1 MPRTTTLRAAAAVAA
16 GLTALATGAPALAVG
31 SDTYTVSVHQTLP
44 VTAAGFGE
52 HEKTCAGISASKDG
66 WHFVLPGSSTDFVKL
81 TVAFDNGAPVV
92 VTAFGPPSDKH
103 AYVASAPGAKLT
115 SAVAQVKGGEVKWFN
130 LSHTCPAT
138 TTPSSPA
145 PSTSAS
151 SSTSPKPST
160 SASPSPSGSQS
171 TSGSPS
177 PSGSQSTSTS
187 ASPSSGSPS
196 APSTGSSSASVGPS
210 SASPTGSG
218 PGSLASTGANVVL
231 PVLAGLGL
239 VAAGGV
245 LVMRRKS
252 PRH

>member
-16 GLTALATGAPALAVG
+16 GLMALATGAPALAAG

-115 SAVAQVKGGEVKWFN
+115 SAVAQVKGGEVEWFN

-151 SSTSPKPST
+151 SSTS
-160 SASPSPSGSQS
+160 ASPSPSQSQS
-171 TSGSPS
+171 TSASPS

-218 PGSLASTGANVVL
+218 PGGLASTGANVVL